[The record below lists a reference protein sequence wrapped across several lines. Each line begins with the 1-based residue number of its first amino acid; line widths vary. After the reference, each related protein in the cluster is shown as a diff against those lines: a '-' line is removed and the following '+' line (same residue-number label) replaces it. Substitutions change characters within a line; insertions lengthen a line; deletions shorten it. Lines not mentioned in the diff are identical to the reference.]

1 MSYFDKS
8 KFNVNMSGSEYLK
21 YKRYRDSQPPLF
33 TKKQLIGFIIIIL
46 SVATAYIFLN
56 SIQDIFETP
65 STSITSKDRF
75 LTSITSL
82 ADLTWNDI
90 FKLFFI
96 THIEIMGVVAILIGA
111 GWAIHGFGFVIIRR

>member
-46 SVATAYIFLN
+46 SVATAYILLN

-82 ADLTWNDI
+82 EDLTWNDI

-96 THIEIMGVVAILIGA
+96 THI
-111 GWAIHGFGFVIIRR
+111 